1 LTAHAGARDKQNGF
15 RKYAGLSF
23 SVGHNMRSAVQ
34 LAVSAIACGI
44 FCISAPAADASAWD
58 EIRGSVY
65 GTRTIADGHG
75 IVSLTAPY
83 RPEDMRKVPIGV
95 TAAFKD
101 GRTIK
106 TVTFLIDENPT
117 PVVAE
122 FHMGAGRDSVAIT
135 SNFRVDRQSDV
146 RAVVEASDGSLY
158 MVSQLVKFAGGQASC
173 SAPPQGNPAEI
184 AANMGKMQFA
194 QLPAEGIASP
204 LLGLGKLD
212 VSHPNHTGMVMDQQ
226 TLLYTPIKM
235 VSEITVKH
243 RDELIFRTVG
253 SIALSQDPSIVFD
266 FKRANVQD
274 LTVTM
279 KDTDGGSWT
288 HTFPVSPQS

>member
-1 LTAHAGARDKQNGF
+1 
-15 RKYAGLSF
+15 
-23 SVGHNMRSAVQ
+23 MRSAVQ
-34 LAVSAIACGI
+34 LAASVIAAVF
-44 FCISAPAADASAWD
+44 FCFSAPAADASAWD

-65 GTRTIADGHG
+65 GTKVIADGRG
-75 IVSLTAPY
+75 IVTLTAPY
-83 RPEDMRKVPIGV
+83 RPEDMRKVPIGMS
-95 TAAFKD
+95 AAFKD

-117 PVVAE
+117 PVVAV

-146 RAVVEASDGSLY
+146 RAVVEASDGQLY

-184 AANMGKMQFA
+184 AANMGKMQLA
-194 QLPAEGIASP
+194 QLPTEGIASP
-204 LLGLGKLD
+204 LLGRAKLD
-212 VSHPNHTGMVMDQQ
+212 LNHPNHTGMVMDQQ

-235 VSEITVKH
+235 VSEITVQH
-243 RDELIFRTVG
+243 GDDLIFRTVG
-253 SIALSQDPSIVFD
+253 SIALSQDPSITFD
-266 FKRANVQD
+266 FKRANIQD
-274 LTVTM
+274 LTITM

-288 HTFPVSPQS
+288 HTFPISPQS